1 MSDVWI
7 LKSLLQTSFPWRNN
21 PVADPFK
28 VFIVDDSL
36 IFRQIVRQA
45 CVCIPNVEIVGS
57 SGDGRQAIQK
67 IQELQPDL
75 VTLDLEMPVFSG
87 LEVLKAIDKTKC
99 HSKFI
104 MLSSVTQAGAKETI
118 ECLNAGALDFILK
131 PQGSSR
137 EENMQKLIKEISAR
151 VKLIQDHVHHHVE
164 PTKQPVSKPAA
175 VVPSSTPKVVMASP
189 VDNVCPSNLGWLSD
203 QGVVGIGVSTGGPA
217 SLKQVIPHFPRDF
230 PVPILIVQH
239 MPPIFT
245 KSLAQNLNQQSP
257 LEVKEAEQGEKVCKG
272 VVYIAPGG
280 LQMRVA
286 NDGVHKV
293 IELTEDPPENSCRPA
308 VDYLFRSLVKEYG
321 SKTLGVI
328 MTGMGSDGFL
338 GAQAIRKAHGKV
350 FVQDQETCVVYG
362 MPRFPTEAGIVD
374 AILPLHQISQAVQRA
389 TTQECFV

>member
-1 MSDVWI
+1 MLSTAMASRNCRCPKTSKSI
-7 LKSLLQTSFPWRNN
+7 LRTSFLWRNDL
-21 PVADPFK
+21 VADSFRI
-28 VFIVDDSL
+28 FIVDDSL

-45 CVCIPNVEIVGS
+45 CIQIPNVEIVGS

-67 IQELQPDL
+67 IQELKPDL

-87 LEVLKAIDKTKC
+87 LEVLKSVNKTQC
-99 HSKFI
+99 PTKFI

-118 ECLNAGALDFILK
+118 ECLNAGALDFIMK

-137 EENMQKLIKEISAR
+137 EENMQKLVKEISVR
-151 VKLIQDHVHHHVE
+151 VKLIQDHVNCNHE
-164 PTKQPVSKPAA
+164 PSKRPVITPAPA
-175 VVPSSTPKVVMASP
+175 VVPSLPPKIMTASP
-189 VDNVCPSNLGWLSD
+189 VENNCQSNIGWLSD

-217 SLKQVIPHFPRDF
+217 SLKQVIPNFPRDF
-230 PVPILIVQH
+230 PLPILIVQH
-239 MPPIFT
+239 MPPLFT

-257 LEVKEAEQGEKVCKG
+257 LEVKEAEQGEKVNKG

-280 LQMRVA
+280 LQMRVT
-286 NDGVHKV
+286 NDGMHKI
-293 IELTEDPPENSCRPA
+293 IELTDDPPENSCRPA

-338 GAQAIRKAHGKV
+338 GAQAIKKAHGKV
-350 FVQDQETCVVYG
+350 FVQDKESCVVYG

-374 AILPLHQISQAVQRA
+374 AILP
-389 TTQECFV
+389 